1 MKYYKRQPINR
12 QSPMNSAFAVEA
24 DGRIVT
30 NTRRSLEIPD
40 GPTSSRPMTALNG
53 MLRYNTDINNFE
65 AYIDGQW
72 QLLVANTQA
81 QITKQVFE
89 NGDYADTIFGP
100 LAYDIALEK
109 AENIFVY
116 VENVPQMADLNYS
129 LVYGSTS
136 TPYTTSTFLA
146 QPVSV
151 NTNTLYLESVADFNP
166 GYVISGS
173 GIPLGTTIV
182 SSSGTA
188 LTVVLSNEVTAPVS
202 SGTEVTVYYSSGT
215 YVKFSDNSVPVP
227 HKPVIVLLGFDGYNP
242 PFVPT

>member
-12 QSPMNSAFAVEA
+12 QSPMNGAFAVEA

-30 NTRRSLEIPD
+30 NTRKSLEIPD
-40 GPTSSRPMTALNG
+40 GPTDSRPASAING

-65 AYIDGQW
+65 AYINGQW

-81 QITKQVFE
+81 AVTKQVFE

-100 LAYDIALEK
+100 LAYDIDINK
-109 AENIFVY
+109 PENIFVY
-116 VENVPQMADLNYS
+116 VENVPQIADLNYT
-129 LVYGSTS
+129 LVYGNSTS
-136 TPYTTSTFLA
+136 SYTTSTFLA

-166 GYVISGS
+166 GFVISGS

-188 LTVVLSNEVTAPVS
+188 LTVVLSNQVTAPVS

-215 YVKFSDNSVPVP
+215 YIKFGDNSVPVP
-227 HKPVIVLLGFDGYNP
+227 FKPVIALLGFDGYNP
-242 PFVPT
+242 PFAP

>member
-12 QSPMNSAFAVEA
+12 QSPMNGAFAVEA

-30 NTRRSLEIPD
+30 NTRKSLEIPD
-40 GPTSSRPMTALNG
+40 GPTDSRPASALNG

-65 AYIDGQW
+65 AYINGQW

-81 QITKQVFE
+81 AVTKQVFE

-100 LAYDIALEK
+100 LAYDIDINK
-109 AENIFVY
+109 PENIFVY
-116 VENVPQMADLNYS
+116 VENVPQIADLNYT
-129 LVYGSTS
+129 LVYGNSTS
-136 TPYTTSTFLA
+136 SYTTSTFLA

-166 GYVISGS
+166 GFVISGS

-188 LTVVLSNEVTAPVS
+188 LTVVLSNQVTAPVS
-202 SGTEVTVYYSSGT
+202 SGTEVTVYYLSLI
-215 YVKFSDNSVPVP
+215 
-227 HKPVIVLLGFDGYNP
+227 HI
-242 PFVPT
+242 

>member
-24 DGRIVT
+24 DGRIIT

-40 GPTSSRPMTALNG
+40 GPTSSRPITALNG
-53 MLRYNTDINNFE
+53 MIRYNTDINNFE

-81 QITKQVFE
+81 QITKQVFD

-100 LAYDIALEK
+100 LAYDIVIER

-136 TPYTTSTFLA
+136 TPYTTSTFLV
-146 QPVSV
+146 QPISV

-173 GIPLGTTIV
+173 GIPPETTII
-182 SSSGTA
+182 SSSGTD

-202 SGTEVTVYYSSGT
+202 SGTEVTVYYTSGT
-215 YVKFSDNSVPVP
+215 YIKFGNTSVPVP
-227 HKPVIVLLGFDGYNP
+227 YKPVIALLGFDGYNP